1 MSIMFQVYSCLTT
14 EHDLRLVVLAGMV
27 CLLASFSGLTLFQ
40 RAQARRGSAQIPWAV
55 GAGLATG
62 SGIWTTH
69 FVAMLAYTPIVPIA
83 YNLFLT
89 LISLLIAIVV
99 CAFGFIIALNG
110 RHAAVGGAVL
120 GIGVG
125 LMHFTGMSAL
135 EMPGH
140 IHWSKMLVH
149 SAVAFGAVF
158 CAASLWILRNS
169 NKAASLAKAVVL
181 LTLGIVLLHFTAMG
195 AVTVV
200 PDPTRQFSGFSVAPG
215 LLAITVASTA
225 GGILGICLVAAFA
238 DKSTRRQHSIIDHA
252 LDLMPQGLVMFDG
265 NKRLI
270 LWNKQYEDIYS
281 LRDRLKMG
289 MTLVQVMQQRHLA
302 GTLKE
307 DPVEYAQRAEA
318 AASGGKEFKYIFKLP
333 NGRTI
338 SGSNRSRSDGGWVS
352 THDDITERENFELQ
366 RNALEFEQARRA
378 SVESAIELFRNSVA
392 ALFDNVNE
400 SLTSMRSTANGLLGS
415 ACKTSEKISAT
426 TKSFEEATANIGV
439 VASAVRELSMSI
451 TGMSAQIGQTSAIAA
466 VATQEAQA
474 TDGEMAGLAS
484 GAERIGEVVELIKS
498 IAAQTNLLALNATI
512 EAARAGEAGRGFAVV
527 ASEVKALA
535 VQTARATEDIAKHV
549 EAAQSSTGVAV
560 STIRRITTRMQ
571 EIDKSAAQVASVI
584 AHQSMATEE
593 ISHNIF
599 AASDGASQVADV
611 LGEVSGATQD
621 ARNSAEIVLC
631 ASDAV
636 ASTVVELRRKVEE
649 FLGRVAA

>member
-1 MSIMFQVYSCLTT
+1 MFQVYSCLTT
-14 EHDLRLVVLAGMV
+14 EHDLRLVVLAGLV
-27 CLLASFSGLTLFQ
+27 CLLASFTGLTLFQ
-40 RAQARRGSAQIPWAV
+40 RAQARLDGAQIPWAIA
-55 GAGLATG
+55 AGLATG

-69 FVAMLAYTPIVPIA
+69 FVAMLAYSPIVPIA
-83 YNLFLT
+83 YNLLLT
-89 LISLLIAIVV
+89 LASLLIAIVV
-99 CAFGFIIALNG
+99 CAFGFVVALHP
-110 RHAAVGGAVL
+110 RRAALGGAVL

-125 LMHFTGMSAL
+125 VMHFTGMSAL
-135 EMPGH
+135 EIPGR
-140 IHWSKMLVH
+140 IRWSMLLVH
-149 SAVAFGAVF
+149 SAVAFGVVF
-158 CAASLWILRNS
+158 CAGALWVLGNS
-169 NKAASLAKAVVL
+169 KKPASLAKAVVL

-195 AVTVV
+195 AVTIV
-200 PDPTRQFSGFSVAPG
+200 PDPTRLFSGFSVAPG
-215 LLAITVASTA
+215 FLAITVASTA
-225 GGILGICLVAAFA
+225 GGVLGICLVAAFA
-238 DKSTRRQHSIIDHA
+238 DKSSGSQRSILNHA

-281 LRDRLKMG
+281 LNGRLKMG
-289 MTLVQVMQQRHLA
+289 MTLVQLMQQRHLA

-307 DPVEYAQRAEA
+307 DPIEYAQRAEA
-318 AASGGKEFKYIFKLP
+318 AAASGKEFKYIFKLP
-333 NGRTI
+333 SGRII
-338 SGSNRSRSDGGWVS
+338 SGSNRARPDGGWVS
-352 THDDITERENFELQ
+352 THDDITERENYELQ
-366 RNALEFEQARRA
+366 RSALELEQARRA
-378 SVESAIELFRNSVA
+378 SVESAIDAFRNSVA

-400 SLTSMRSTANGLLGS
+400 SLTSMRFTANGLLGS
-415 ACKTSEKISAT
+415 ASKTSEKIAVT
-426 TKSFEEATANIGV
+426 GKSFEEASANIGA
-439 VASAVRELSMSI
+439 VATAARELSMSI

-484 GAERIGEVVELIKS
+484 GAERIGEVIELIKG

-535 VQTARATEDIAKHV
+535 VQTARATEDVAKHV

-571 EIDKSAAQVASVI
+571 EIDKSASQAAAVI
-584 AHQSMATEE
+584 AQQSTATGE
-593 ISHNIF
+593 ISHNIS
-599 AASDGASQVADV
+599 AAAEGASKVADV

-621 ARNSAEIVLC
+621 ARNSAEIVLR

-636 ASTVVELRRKVEE
+636 ASTVIELKRKVEE

>member
-1 MSIMFQVYSCLTT
+1 
-14 EHDLRLVVLAGMV
+14 
-27 CLLASFSGLTLFQ
+27 
-40 RAQARRGSAQIPWAV
+40 
-55 GAGLATG
+55 
-62 SGIWTTH
+62 
-69 FVAMLAYTPIVPIA
+69 
-83 YNLFLT
+83 
-89 LISLLIAIVV
+89 
-99 CAFGFIIALNG
+99 
-110 RHAAVGGAVL
+110 
-120 GIGVG
+120 
-125 LMHFTGMSAL
+125 
-135 EMPGH
+135 
-140 IHWSKMLVH
+140 
-149 SAVAFGAVF
+149 
-158 CAASLWILRNS
+158 
-169 NKAASLAKAVVL
+169 
-181 LTLGIVLLHFTAMG
+181 
-195 AVTVV
+195 
-200 PDPTRQFSGFSVAPG
+200 
-215 LLAITVASTA
+215 
-225 GGILGICLVAAFA
+225 
-238 DKSTRRQHSIIDHA
+238 
-252 LDLMPQGLVMFDG
+252 
-265 NKRLI
+265 
-270 LWNKQYEDIYS
+270 
-281 LRDRLKMG
+281 
-289 MTLVQVMQQRHLA
+289 
-302 GTLKE
+302 
-307 DPVEYAQRAEA
+307 
-318 AASGGKEFKYIFKLP
+318 
-333 NGRTI
+333 
-338 SGSNRSRSDGGWVS
+338 
-352 THDDITERENFELQ
+352 
-366 RNALEFEQARRA
+366 
-378 SVESAIELFRNSVA
+378 
-392 ALFDNVNE
+392 
-400 SLTSMRSTANGLLGS
+400 
-415 ACKTSEKISAT
+415 
-426 TKSFEEATANIGV
+426 
-439 VASAVRELSMSI
+439 MSI